1 MNATRATLRAVTSWL
16 RESRTVTGLAALPA
30 HTRER
35 AQRANA
41 RFHSMIQG
49 ARTGNGGHS

>member
-35 AQRANA
+35 AQRINA
-41 RFHSMIQG
+41 RFRRMVQS
-49 ARTGNGGHS
+49 ARNGGQA